1 MKKICVYCGSNSGK
15 RPEYLEAADALA
27 KELVGRDIGL
37 VYGGASVGIMGRLAD
52 TVLAAGGEVIGV
64 IPQMLVDKEVAH
76 GGLSELKI
84 VKSMHE
90 RKMMMASLSD
100 GFIALPGGLGTL
112 EELFEIM
119 TWALLGLHQKPCA
132 LLNVANYYDQL
143 LGFLE
148 HAVNEQ
154 FIKQVHRS
162 MLIADKRPGTLLE
175 RMASYA
181 PVQVAKW
188 IDQDMT

>member
-76 GGLSELKI
+76 GGLSELKV

-148 HAVNEQ
+148 HAVDEQ

-162 MLIADKRPGTLLE
+162 MLIADERPEVLLE

>member
-1 MKKICVYCGSNSGK
+1 MKRICAYCGSSSGK
-15 RPEYLEAADALA
+15 RPEYVEAAAILA
-27 KELVGRDIGL
+27 KELVKWDIGL
-37 VYGGASVGIMGRLAD
+37 VYGGASVGVMGAVAD
-52 TVLAAGGEVIGV
+52 AVLAQGGEVIGV

-76 GGLSELKI
+76 NGLTELKI
-84 VKSMHE
+84 VRSMHE
-90 RKMMMASLSD
+90 RKMMMADLSD

-132 LLNVANYYDQL
+132 LLNVAHYYDQL

-154 FIKQVHRS
+154 FIKQVHCS
-162 MLIADKRPGTLLE
+162 MLIADEHPGMLLE
-175 RMASYA
+175 RMANYT

-188 IDQDMT
+188 IDSDKT

>member
-1 MKKICVYCGSNSGK
+1 MKKICVYCGSNSGI
-15 RPEYLEAADALA
+15 RPEYLAAADVLA

-132 LLNVANYYDQL
+132 LLNVAHYYDQL

-162 MLIADKRPGTLLE
+162 MLIADERPGMLLE
-175 RMASYA
+175 RMANYT

-188 IDQDMT
+188 IDSDKT

>member
-15 RPEYLEAADALA
+15 RPEYLEATDALA

-148 HAVNEQ
+148 HAVDEQ

-162 MLIADKRPGTLLE
+162 MLIADERPEVLLE